1 MAGDF
6 PDNSRMYYSTPS
18 DANTLYTERNWQR
31 TRTMPVGRTDEANLN
46 SHVNQLIAKVC
57 NLESKFGQS
66 YQQRNHQILQILQE
80 DQNIQTTTAFRGNEL
95 YCLREDLKDMFQK
108 LKYLEI
114 RLNKIEEVVKN
125 VHRNQEEFK
134 HESSSVGRGGV
145 EYELV
150 PRNSPIEPSCSKN
163 ATNNAF
169 GRLEPSVYGDCDHY
183 SIYYPTAYN
192 EVGFGLTVKAG
203 ETTNLGL
210 PHPSSD
216 NHIKIKQDDSLK
228 SLHIYVFQSVWSNC
242 KPIESKLK
250 KFSVRDNHLY
260 LQAKWKWTPEESSGL
275 MPVGIGW
282 QKVPVDFAICNSAL
296 YFVICNR
303 NALYSV
309 EKWSKITDGIEMV
322 MKVAEE
328 VSLAD
333 ANIDRQNTFSL
344 ESAGSCLLFLQ
355 RIDFVSSRLTVM
367 ENHIVRFSCILD
379 VSVDRQPKFSVAG
392 DYLVFPHK
400 SSFHV
405 VKWKQ
410 GSVVIKDASGRTT
423 RSVEVEGS
431 DWVIG
436 SFSLG
441 KGLTYLLELHNDQEK
456 KSVLFAAEQL
466 KPITLDQLVIERLQL
481 PILGLFGCSIDGVM
495 LYYDGQSLGILH
507 LTETRNEY
515 LPSTGFH

>member
-1 MAGDF
+1 M
-6 PDNSRMYYSTPS
+6 
-18 DANTLYTERNWQR
+18 L
-31 TRTMPVGRTDEANLN
+31 
-46 SHVNQLIAKVC
+46 
-57 NLESKFGQS
+57 
-66 YQQRNHQILQILQE
+66 
-80 DQNIQTTTAFRGNEL
+80 
-95 YCLREDLKDMFQK
+95 
-108 LKYLEI
+108 
-114 RLNKIEEVVKN
+114 
-125 VHRNQEEFK
+125 
-134 HESSSVGRGGV
+134 
-145 EYELV
+145 
-150 PRNSPIEPSCSKN
+150 
-163 ATNNAF
+163 
-169 GRLEPSVYGDCDHY
+169 
-183 SIYYPTAYN
+183 
-192 EVGFGLTVKAG
+192 
-203 ETTNLGL
+203 
-210 PHPSSD
+210 
-216 NHIKIKQDDSLK
+216 
-228 SLHIYVFQSVWSNC
+228 
-242 KPIESKLK
+242 
-250 KFSVRDNHLY
+250 
-260 LQAKWKWTPEESSGL
+260 
-275 MPVGIGW
+275 VGIGW

-303 NALYSV
+303 NAFYSV

-410 GSVVIKDASGRTT
+410 GSVIIKDAAGRTT

-466 KPITLDQLVIERLQL
+466 N
-481 PILGLFGCSIDGVM
+481 
-495 LYYDGQSLGILH
+495 QS
-507 LTETRNEY
+507 R
-515 LPSTGFH
+515 